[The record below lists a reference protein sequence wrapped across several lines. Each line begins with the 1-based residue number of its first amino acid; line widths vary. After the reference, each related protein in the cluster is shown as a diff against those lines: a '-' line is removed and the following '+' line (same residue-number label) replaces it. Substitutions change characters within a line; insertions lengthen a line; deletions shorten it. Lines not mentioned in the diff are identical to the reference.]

1 MLRMQHA
8 LPRQILI
15 ALSFLATTRPWS
27 AVAADA
33 AAAAEPP
40 PAHAAAFEHEIRAFE
55 LTDRVIGAAPRVV
68 FIGSSSIRVWETI
81 GMDFPRHRV
90 VNRGF
95 GGSHI
100 ADSTYFAN
108 RILSSHRPP
117 VIVMYAGGNDIDA
130 GKTAPAVAADF
141 KAFTVKVWASWPK
154 ATIAFISIGPSP
166 TRWTEVATVRE
177 ANRLISAYCET
188 DARLRFIDI
197 FPLMLG
203 ADGRPRR
210 ELYVDDG
217 LHMTR
222 KGYLLWIPAIEAVL
236 EKLDPSPAPPKAK

>member
-1 MLRMQHA
+1 MLLMQRA
-8 LPRQILI
+8 RTRLFLI
-15 ALSFLATTRPWS
+15 ALSSLAAARPWS
-27 AVAADA
+27 AVAADGA
-33 AAAAEPP
+33 AADPP
-40 PAHAAAFEHEIRAFE
+40 PAHAAAFEDEIRAFE
-55 LTDRVIGAAPRVV
+55 MTDRVIGAAPRIV
-68 FIGSSSIRVWETI
+68 FIGSSSVRRWETI

-100 ADSTYFAN
+100 ADSTYFAD
-108 RILSSHRPP
+108 RILSAHRPP
-117 VIVMYAGGNDIDA
+117 VIVMYAGSNDIDA
-130 GKTAPAVAADF
+130 GKSAATVAADF
-141 KAFTVKVWASWPK
+141 KAFTAKVWASWPK
-154 ATIAFISIGPSP
+154 AAIAFISIAPSP
-166 TRWTEVATVRE
+166 TRWSEAANVRE

-197 FPLMLG
+197 FPSMLG

-210 ELYVDDG
+210 ELYVEDG

-236 EKLDPSPAPPKAK
+236 EKLDPPQPPKTK

>member
-1 MLRMQHA
+1 MRSMQHA
-8 LPRQILI
+8 RHLLI
-15 ALSFLATTRPWS
+15 TLAFLAAARPWGG
-27 AVAADA
+27 VAADGA
-33 AAAAEPP
+33 APAEPP
-40 PAHAAAFEHEIRAFE
+40 SPRAAAFEDEIRAFE
-55 LTDRVIGAAPRVV
+55 VTDRMIGAAPRVV
-68 FIGSSSIRVWETI
+68 LIGSSSIRRWETI

-100 ADSTYFAN
+100 ADATYFAD

-117 VIVMYAGGNDIDA
+117 VVVMYAGSNDIDA
-130 GKTAPAVAADF
+130 GKTAATVAADF
-141 KAFTVKVWASWPK
+141 KAFTAKVWASWPK
-154 ATIAFISIGPSP
+154 ATIAFISIAPSP
-166 TRWTEVATVRE
+166 ARWNEVATVRE
-177 ANRLISAYCET
+177 ANRLIGAYCET
-188 DARLRFIDI
+188 DARLRFIDV

-236 EKLDPSPAPPKAK
+236 ENVDPPPAPSKAK